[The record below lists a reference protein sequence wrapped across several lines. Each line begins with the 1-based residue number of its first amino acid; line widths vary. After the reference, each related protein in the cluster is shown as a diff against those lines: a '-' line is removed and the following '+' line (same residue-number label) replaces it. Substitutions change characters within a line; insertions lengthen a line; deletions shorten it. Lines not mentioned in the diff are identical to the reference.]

1 MKIGSEEYIRKQNFV
16 RSYLAPCMKAATL
29 LSAEYCV
36 GGEIK
41 LSKEE
46 KMLYDEK
53 HIFVNDEYIVLKAS
67 NGYRYFINVTANSL
81 ASIAEAAFHEAAC
94 K

>member
-1 MKIGSEEYIRKQNFV
+1 MKIRSEEYIRKQSFV
-16 RSYLAPCMKAATL
+16 RSYLAPCIKAATL

-36 GGEIK
+36 GSEIK

-46 KMLYDEK
+46 KMLHEK
-53 HIFVNDEYIVLKAS
+53 LIFENDEYIVLAAS